1 MQAPAEFVRKIA
13 ATKSAEVASLP
24 QVTKRL
30 DGMLGTLI
38 KALKV
43 DFRNA
48 DDERYLR
55 SAENVSQNLSRILSI
70 RKHYPEFK
78 AKKALMYPKLAELC
92 KLSKK
97 EGLCLTYWHDCS
109 EVSEFRAVL
118 GNKTAVA
125 ESALLASRPSRFK
138 TASLSRFM
146 QRGEDKVL
154 LSYLTDVSNTRG
166 ANVPKRVFNTQA
178 HRQQVTGL
186 LYHLHVLDEQL
197 QTMIARRHQ
206 RLDFTPETSFAP
218 TDFAPSKNFVAK
230 DFVVPISFDNE
241 PARKV
246 AQPHAYQPMQS
257 TQKPYDTNGPVDIW
271 YSLAEDP
278 ATPYRFLVWLSENQ
292 NPYISQRA
300 LTTLQRQKDSQQI
313 VQPVPY
319 QAPHPAAFA
328 S

>member
-1 MQAPAEFVRKIA
+1 
-13 ATKSAEVASLP
+13 
-24 QVTKRL
+24 
-30 DGMLGTLI
+30 MLGTLI
-38 KALKV
+38 KALEV

-48 DDERYLR
+48 DDQRYLR
-55 SAENVSQNLSRILSI
+55 SAANVSQNLSRILSI

-78 AKKALMYPKLAELC
+78 AKKALLYPKLAELC

-109 EVSEFRAVL
+109 EVSEFRSVL

-125 ESALLASRPSRFK
+125 ENALLASRPSRFK

-154 LSYLTDVSNTRG
+154 LSYLTDVSKTKG
-166 ANVPKRVFNTQA
+166 SNVPKRVFNTQA

-186 LYHLHVLDEQL
+186 LYHLHVLEEQL

-206 RLDFTPETSFAP
+206 KLDFTPETSFAP
-218 TDFAPSKNFVAK
+218 TDFSPSKNFVAK

-241 PARKV
+241 ATRKV
-246 AQPHAYQPMQS
+246 AQPSRYPSNAPQPIAYQPTQS
-257 TQKPYDTNGPVDIW
+257 NKQPYDTNGPVDIW

-278 ATPYRFLVWLSENQ
+278 RTPYRFLVWLSESQ

-300 LTTLQRQKDSQQI
+300 LTTLQRQKESQQI
-313 VQPVPY
+313 VPPAAY
-319 QAPHPAAFA
+319 QQALPAAFA